1 MCALNYATATAV
13 TLAARGGA
21 LLLGAITAVV
31 LARGLGP
38 EARGEYAI
46 VTLLPL
52 AIVTF
57 ANVGLGLATVRR
69 VGRDPTGAR
78 VAATNVVVF
87 TLVASIVSAA
97 ALWSLAAPIRR
108 VYPAVS
114 DAFLLI
120 VILAVPQSLA
130 YLLFQALLQATRA
143 FVLSAT
149 LVILSYVF
157 QFALLGILMLS
168 GRLDLTTAIGAWFI
182 AHLLIVVATAAA
194 IARRTGFGR
203 LDAASLLGDVRAGSV
218 SWAGNLS
225 VLFTTRA
232 ALFIAGAIADAGSVG
247 LLAVAIVVAELIW
260 SVPEA
265 AAFSLAPFVAHFG
278 DERSQTITPLIT
290 RSVLLLTAL
299 AAVAVGALA
308 VPLVVL
314 LFGKEFE
321 DASVPLR
328 WLLPGVVGYGLAKVL
343 ASDLL
348 GRGRPDLALRA
359 SLAGAGTAV
368 VLSALLVPTAGI
380 VGGAAATTI
389 AYLVTAAISVATFA
403 RTAGVDQRSVLVP
416 TLTDVMLL
424 VRRVRAA
431 ALRRPPEEREFP

>member
-1 MCALNYATATAV
+1 MFIVPERVPDSFPPTSMQAPHDVGMTRSLQK
-13 TLAARGGA
+13 LAKPR
-21 LLLGAITAVV
+21 
-31 LARGLGP
+31 
-38 EARGEYAI
+38 
-46 VTLLPL
+46 
-52 AIVTF
+52 
-57 ANVGLGLATVRR
+57 
-69 VGRDPTGAR
+69 
-78 VAATNVVVF
+78 
-87 TLVASIVSAA
+87 AS
-97 ALWSLAAPIRR
+97 
-108 VYPAVS
+108 
-114 DAFLLI
+114 
-120 VILAVPQSLA
+120 
-130 YLLFQALLQATRA
+130 
-143 FVLSAT
+143 
-149 LVILSYVF
+149 
-157 QFALLGILMLS
+157 
-168 GRLDLTTAIGAWFI
+168 TTAIGAWFI

-290 RSVLLLTAL
+290 RSVLLLTTL

-380 VGGAAATTI
+380 VGCRAPGNS
-389 AYLVTAAISVATFA
+389 VTA
-403 RTAGVDQRSVLVP
+403 
-416 TLTDVMLL
+416 
-424 VRRVRAA
+424 
-431 ALRRPPEEREFP
+431 